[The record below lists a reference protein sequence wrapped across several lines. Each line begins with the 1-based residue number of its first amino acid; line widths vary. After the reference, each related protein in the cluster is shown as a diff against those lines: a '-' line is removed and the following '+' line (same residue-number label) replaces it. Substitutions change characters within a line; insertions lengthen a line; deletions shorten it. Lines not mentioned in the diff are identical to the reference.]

1 MRKIIE
7 YLQARLKVV
16 IGTCYV
22 LLAGIVVFACIIDR
36 THAHTAEG
44 RALPIFWSLFGFI
57 AAVIIIGVARWY
69 GHSGIMTREDYYDD
83 HSAQDD

>member
-1 MRKIIE
+1 MTKIIE
-7 YLQARLKVV
+7 YLQARLKIV

-22 LLAGIVVFACIIDR
+22 LLAGIVVFACMIDR
-36 THAHTAEG
+36 THADTAEG

-57 AAVIIIGVARWY
+57 AAVIFIGVARWY

>member
-1 MRKIIE
+1 MKKIIE

-16 IGTCYV
+16 IWTCYF
-22 LLAGIVVFACIIDR
+22 LLGGIVVFACMIDR

-57 AAVIIIGVARWY
+57 AAVIFIGVARWY
-69 GHSGIMTREDYYDD
+69 GHSGIMTREDYYD
-83 HSAQDD
+83 HPVQDD

>member
-1 MRKIIE
+1 MIKIIE

-57 AAVIIIGVARWY
+57 AAVILIGVARWY